1 MIVSITSR
9 WRRAAATAAVAL
21 GAASLTG
28 EPSAAEPPAGP
39 SRTVIVEVSA
49 DATISAASGRGRL
62 DAQAAERVRDAGA
75 AVATA
80 RRRVTDAAKQAG
92 IKLAHRR
99 SFQVLM
105 PGMAVEVPANQV
117 DDLRRL
123 PGVRAVHEVTTFRA
137 RTVDSVPL
145 INAPDLWRRTDSTG
159 RPARGS
165 GVTIAVIDTGV
176 DYTHP
181 SLGSGFGPDHKVVGG
196 YDFVNDDPDP
206 MDDNGHGTHVAGIV
220 AGTGAGGDRAVTG
233 VAPDATLTAY
243 KVLDQFGSGTT
254 EDVLAALEAAVD
266 PANPHRADVIN
277 MSLGAPGDGTD
288 PVGLAASRAAAAGV
302 VVVAAAGNEGPQEQT
317 VGTPAAADGVIA
329 VGASTSGLRLPV
341 ADLVSPR
348 RERVQTFRSV
358 ISANPPDDPVTA
370 DVVDVGEGTPADFDR
385 AGDVRGKVVLVYRPQ
400 LLIDPFDAAPFIEAE
415 RRGAVAAIGHLPGAP
430 HLPFDATSGDVP
442 VQPAKRLGIDD
453 NLRLDRLVL
462 LGMDGDQYR
471 QIRALL
477 DEGPV
482 RMTISGEDVTDRM
495 ASFSSRGPDL
505 RWNLKP
511 EIVAPG
517 VEIRS
522 SVPTSLWEPGV
533 ARFSGTS
540 MAAPHVAGAA
550 ALLRQLW
557 PDAPSERIRAAL
569 IGSARPTPDAGPTAA
584 GAGRLDISAA
594 LSTTVTA
601 DPPALSFGLAD
612 LSGDRVT
619 TSRTVTLRNHG
630 STSLPLR
637 LDVAPGPGSPGEAK
651 VTPRKVTVPPKGERT
666 VTVRL
671 SVPTPEQG
679 RADVSG
685 WLTVDA
691 PKGTADLRVPYLLA
705 VRTPGV
711 YVTPDPSG
719 GQSQAFIFTVEP
731 AVNAPKVAVRS
742 STGRTT
748 TVEARH
754 DFGLWW
760 RAPLSVKEPGA
771 YEVTVTVPV
780 AGGTKLIGHRAFE
793 VADIQDTGKWELI
806 GPNSAGGRLATTPA
820 DPDRLA
826 VTVPYTAGV
835 WLTTDRA
842 RTWHYRRLTPV
853 AAGDATVVID
863 PKQADRMYAA
873 VNGDGD
879 PTYQGRLLRSDDAGR
894 TWRVLPFPDIRIDA
908 FAQDPT
914 GTVLVAVTGD
924 AVWSS
929 RDGGETWTPTPA
941 PWAGGVNDLAFVG
954 SDLYVASYDGVWRW
968 ADLSGTPHLVRPTTD
983 GFATAP
989 KGLAAAGDLLA
1000 VAQFDGHVFGTTDGG
1015 RTWGHLLE
1023 TTDLATVVGAGDAL
1037 FVDAGQPYLSR
1048 DQGRTWT
1055 PVSKPVEAP
1064 IIDLAHWPEDDTL
1077 LFGAELAGVFASDD
1091 GKAFTR
1097 IGVPGQPADRMLV
1110 TGQNLLVGTPVDLYR
1125 AQLPGDPAG
1134 LEWGLSGGEGRIGH
1148 AVRGL
1153 AVSPDDPRTLWAL
1166 YQNGYLGMRLMR
1178 STDAGHTWSMVLLND
1193 LTPVA
1198 GLLVHPADARRLV
1211 IPYRD
1216 LEGAGLYVS
1225 GDGGATWKR
1234 INHQTQY
1241 AAVAGDPRDPDRL
1254 WLGGPDGLWRSD
1266 DGGVTRVKV
1275 LDDPVTAI
1283 HLDGD
1288 RIIVGGDT
1296 IRISKNGGRS
1306 FADAHRIGGRTTLP
1320 MRVSQFVAVGNT
1332 LYASTAGFSEAG
1344 LLVGGRGVLRS
1355 VNGGRNW
1362 VNIGAGLP
1370 DPSVRSLAASP
1381 DGQWLFAGTDSGVYR
1396 LQIGR

>member
-1 MIVSITSR
+1 M
-9 WRRAAATAAVAL
+9 
-21 GAASLTG
+21 
-28 EPSAAEPPAGP
+28 
-39 SRTVIVEVSA
+39 
-49 DATISAASGRGRL
+49 ISAAPGRGRL
-62 DAQAAERVRDAGA
+62 DAQAAQQVRDANA

-80 RRRVTDAAKQAG
+80 RRQVTDAAKRAG
-92 IKLAHRR
+92 ITLTHRR
-99 SFQVLM
+99 SFQVLV

-123 PGVRAVHEVTTFRA
+123 PGVRAVHEVTTFRT

-145 INAPDLWRRTDSTG
+145 IDAPGVWRRTDSAG
-159 RPARGS
+159 RPARGG
-165 GVTIAVIDTGV
+165 GVTVAVIDTGV

-181 SLGSGFGPDHKVVGG
+181 SLGGGFGPGHKVVGG

-220 AGTGAGGDRAVTG
+220 AGSGAGGGRAVTG
-233 VAPDATLTAY
+233 VAPDATITAY
-243 KVLDQFGSGTT
+243 KVLDQFGTGTT

-266 PANPHRADVIN
+266 PTNPHRADIVN
-277 MSLGAPGDGTD
+277 VSLGAPGDGTD

-302 VVVAAAGNEGPQEQT
+302 VVVAAAGNDGPHEQT

-348 RERVQTFRSV
+348 RERVQTFRSE
-358 ISANPPDDPVTA
+358 ISANPPAEPVTA
-370 DVVDVGEGTPADFDR
+370 DVVDVGEGTPADFDQ
-385 AGDVRGKVVLVYRPQ
+385 AGDVRGKVVLVHRPQ
-400 LLIDPFDAAPFIEAE
+400 LLLNPFDAAPFLEAE
-415 RRGAVAAIGHLPGAP
+415 RRGALAAIGHLSDGR
-430 HLPFDATSGDVP
+430 HLPINATSSNVP

-482 RMTISGEDVTDRM
+482 RMTISGADVTDHM
-495 ASFSSRGPDL
+495 AGFSSRGPDP

-522 SVPTSLWEPGV
+522 SVPVSLWEPGV
-533 ARFSGTS
+533 FRFSGTS

-557 PDAPSERIRAAL
+557 PDASAERIRAAL
-569 IGSARPTPDAGPTAA
+569 IGSARPTPDAGPSAT
-584 GAGRLDISAA
+584 GAGRLDVSAA
-594 LSTTVTA
+594 LSATVTA

-612 LSGDRVT
+612 LSGNRIT

-630 STSLPLR
+630 TTPLPLR
-637 LDVAPGPGSPGEAK
+637 LDVTPGPGSRGEAK

-671 SVPTPEQG
+671 SVSTPEQG
-679 RADVSG
+679 WADVSG

-691 PKGTADLRVPYLLA
+691 PEGTADLRVPYLLA

-711 YVTPDPSG
+711 FVTPDPSS
-719 GQSQAFIFTVEP
+719 GQSEVFVFTVEP

-742 STGRTT
+742 STGRTMT
-748 TVEARH
+748 AEARH

-760 RAPLSVKEPGA
+760 RAPLSVKEPGV

-780 AGGTKLIGHRAFE
+780 AGGKKLIGHRAFE
-793 VADIQDTGKWELI
+793 VADTRDTGTWALI
-806 GPNSAGGRLATTPA
+806 GPNNAGGRLATTPA

-826 VTVPYTAGV
+826 VTAPFTAGV

-853 AAGDATVVID
+853 ATGDAIVVID

-873 VNGDGD
+873 VNSEGD
-879 PTYQGRLLRSDDAGR
+879 PTYQSRMLRSDDAAQS
-894 TWRVLPFPDIRIDA
+894 WRVLPFPDLRIDA

-924 AVWSS
+924 DLWSS

-941 PWAGGVNDLAFVG
+941 PWVSGVTDLAFVG

-968 ADLSGTPHLVRPTTD
+968 PDLSGTPDLVRPTTD

-989 KGLAAAGDLLA
+989 KALAAAGDLLA
-1000 VAQFDGHVFGTTDGG
+1000 VAQYDGHVLGTTDGG
-1015 RTWGHLLE
+1015 RTWTRLLE
-1023 TTDLATVVGAGDAL
+1023 TTELDTLVGTGDTL
-1037 FVDAGQPYLSR
+1037 FVDGRQPHLSR
-1048 DQGRTWT
+1048 DRGRTWK
-1055 PVSKPVEAP
+1055 PVSKPVDTA

-1077 LFGAELAGVFASDD
+1077 LFGAQLAGVFASDD
-1091 GKAFTR
+1091 GKTFTR
-1097 IGVPGQPADRMLV
+1097 IGVPGLPADRMLV
-1110 TGQNLLVGTPVDLYR
+1110 TGTSLLVGTPVDLYR
-1125 AQLPGDPAG
+1125 ADLPGDPDR

-1153 AVSPDDPRTLWAL
+1153 AVSPEDPRTLWAL

-1178 STDAGHTWSMVLLND
+1178 STDAGRTWSMVLLND

-1198 GLLVHPADARRLV
+1198 GLLVHPADGRRLV

-1216 LEGAGLYVS
+1216 LAGSGLYVS
-1225 GDGGATWKR
+1225 GDGGASWKR

-1254 WLGGPDGLWRSD
+1254 WLGGSDGLWRSD
-1266 DGGVTRVKV
+1266 DGGATRVKV
-1275 LDDPVTAI
+1275 LDGPVTAI
-1283 HLDGD
+1283 HLDGN
-1288 RIIVGGDT
+1288 RILVGGDT
-1296 IRISKNGGRS
+1296 IRISTDGGRS
-1306 FADAHRIGGRTTLP
+1306 FADARRIGDRTTLP
-1320 MRVSQFVAVGNT
+1320 MRVSQFLAVGDT

-1344 LLVGGRGVLRS
+1344 LPIGGRGVLRS
-1355 VNGGRNW
+1355 VNGGRTW
-1362 VNIGAGLP
+1362 VNIGADLP

-1381 DGQWLFAGTDSGVYR
+1381 DGRWLFAGTDSGVYR
-1396 LQIGR
+1396 LRIGR